1 MAKETPMVR
10 AEEMAEETKL
20 ETSRAERL
28 YQDIVNAR
36 TNDEFRAAIHDAAPV
51 NYDSSPQL
59 APAGVPS
66 TLNRVVILPGE
77 SCGLLTRSEFDL
89 AKILHRRK
97 IKKENI

>member
-36 TNDEFRAAIHDAAPV
+36 TNDEF
-51 NYDSSPQL
+51 
-59 APAGVPS
+59 
-66 TLNRVVILPGE
+66 
-77 SCGLLTRSEFDL
+77 
-89 AKILHRRK
+89 
-97 IKKENI
+97 